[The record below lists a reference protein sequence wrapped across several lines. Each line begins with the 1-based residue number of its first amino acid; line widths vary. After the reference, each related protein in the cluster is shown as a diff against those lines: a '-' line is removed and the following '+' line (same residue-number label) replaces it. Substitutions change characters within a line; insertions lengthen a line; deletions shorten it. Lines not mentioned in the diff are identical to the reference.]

1 MLQGERLDIIM
12 EKVREKKFISVEE
25 LAQLL
30 GVSLM
35 TIRRD
40 FNLLC
45 ESGQLERCHGGAR
58 LVQHTIS
65 EIDYDIKKEQ
75 NNAEKKK
82 LAQKAME
89 FIEEN
94 DTIYLDSGTTT
105 GEVAKLLC
113 RFNKHVSVVTNELN
127 IATILLDS
135 NVDLTIL
142 GGTVQK
148 KTKSVIGLASE
159 EFLKQYRF
167 SKVFI
172 GTTSVDY
179 NFDVF
184 SPTYEKAH
192 MKQML
197 IKQSSQIYLM
207 ADSSKFYSQAMCFVA
222 SLSEF
227 TGVITDKVFNETE
240 LENINKLSINVIQ
253 V

>member
-1 MLQGERLDIIM
+1 MLQGERLGIIM
-12 EKVREKKFISVEE
+12 DKVREKKFISVEE

-58 LVQHTIS
+58 LPQDTIS

-75 NNAEKKK
+75 HREEKERI
-82 LAQKAME
+82 ARKAME
-89 FIEEN
+89 YIEEN
-94 DTIYLDSGTTT
+94 DNIYLDSGTTT
-105 GEVAKLLC
+105 GEIAKLLC
-113 RFNKHVSVVTNELN
+113 GFNKHISVVTNELN
-127 IATILLDS
+127 IASILLDS
-135 NVDLTIL
+135 DVDLTIL
-142 GGTVQK
+142 GGTIQK

-197 IKQSSQIYLM
+197 IRQSSQIYLV

-227 TGVITDKVFNETE
+227 TGAITDKEFNDSEK
-240 LENINKLSINVIQ
+240 ENINKLSINVIP